1 VRAAGWI
8 GDVGRVAGAG
18 ACLAASGRPEA
29 PWWLAVLGGALLWPV
44 LARAPA
50 RRGAL
55 WAALALLPVPATGYA
70 GLRVFDPVAWWAV
83 TGVVAGGYGLIGASA
98 AALGGWARPSAP
110 LAWRPLPWMMA
121 WFGLDLLLTHAR
133 AGPLPFPVTPG
144 YALVAAPYAALAA
157 IAGPAG
163 PGLAWGVLGCAAG
176 GLMPRGGGLG
186 RGGAVPWAWA
196 AGLLTATALGLQ
208 AWVDAVVLGEPR
220 SVGLV
225 QLPGAVERPA
235 EDASAPDPADADRLA
250 AYTAVAATLSA
261 DLHVWPEA
269 ALRGALLAGPEP
281 LARAARRLD
290 APVVAGAFRRAEDGS
305 WRNAVAFG
313 DGRGAAFVAD
323 KRWLVPVYEAWL
335 TAGVG
340 ERWPLRAVGWRIGV
354 LVCWESL
361 FYDAAADRVRAGAD
375 LVAVLAHD
383 GWAAGTATP
392 WWHARAARLVAYAV
406 GRPVVF
412 AAHDGPSMV
421 WGHDGRLLAVADAGP
436 RRLAVELAAPLAWR
450 TPYVAIGGGGLAA
463 AWLMALAATALLA
476 RRSAPRAAPPAAPP
490 RAGPVRGA
498 APRAP
503 TPRRTPG

>member
-1 VRAAGWI
+1 VRGAGWI
-8 GDVGRVAGAG
+8 GDAVRVAGAG
-18 ACLAASGRPEA
+18 ACLAASGRPGA
-29 PWWLAVLGGALLWPV
+29 PWWLAVWAGGLLWPV

-50 RRGAL
+50 GRAAL
-55 WAALALLPVPATGYA
+55 WAAAALLPVPAIGYE
-70 GLRVFDPVAWWAV
+70 GLRVHDPVAWWAV
-83 TGVVAGGYGLIGASA
+83 AALVAGGYGLIGGAV
-98 AALGGWARPSAP
+98 AALGARTWPSAP
-110 LAWRPLPWMMA
+110 LAWRPLPWVVA

-144 YALVAAPYAALAA
+144 HALVGAPYAALAA

-163 PGLAWGVLGCAAG
+163 PGLAWAVLGCAAAG
-176 GLMPRGGGLG
+176 VVPRGGGLG
-186 RGGAVPWAWA
+186 RGGAVPWLWA
-196 AGLLTATALGLQ
+196 AGLLTAMSLGLQ
-208 AWVDAVVLGEPR
+208 AWVDAVALGEPR
-220 SVGLV
+220 TVGLV

-235 EDASAPDPADADRLA
+235 EDAAAPDPADVDRLA
-250 AYTAVAATLSA
+250 AYVTVAATLPA

-281 LARAARRLD
+281 LARAARQLD
-290 APVVAGAFRRAEDGS
+290 APVIAGAFRRAEDGS
-305 WRNAVAFG
+305 WRNAVAMA

-323 KRWLVPVYEAWL
+323 KRWLVPVYEGWL

-361 FYDAAADRVRAGAD
+361 FYDTAADRVRAGAD

-383 GWAAGTATP
+383 GWATGTSTP

-436 RRLAVELAAPLAWR
+436 ERLAVELAAPLAWR

-463 AWLMALAATALLA
+463 AWLIALVATVLLA
-476 RRSAPRAAPPAAPP
+476 RRAAPRATP
-490 RAGPVRGA
+490 RRARPVRGA
-498 APRAP
+498 APPAP